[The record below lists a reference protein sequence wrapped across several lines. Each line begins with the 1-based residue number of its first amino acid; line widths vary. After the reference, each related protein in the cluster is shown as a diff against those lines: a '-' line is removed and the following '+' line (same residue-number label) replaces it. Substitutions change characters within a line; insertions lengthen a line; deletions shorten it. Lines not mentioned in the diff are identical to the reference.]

1 MTIQISPKG
10 DAPDRAMSQEDL
22 AGWGMENVAYIK
34 RVLINHEVGWSIHGA
49 DGAHIGLSLD
59 RDRAFA
65 AVRQQSLYPVSVH

>member
-1 MTIQISPKG
+1 MTIRIAPRS
-10 DAPDRAMSQEDL
+10 DASVRAMSQQDL
-22 AGWGMENVAYIK
+22 AAWGLENVAYIK

-65 AVRQQSLYPVSVH
+65 AVRQQSLFPVSVH